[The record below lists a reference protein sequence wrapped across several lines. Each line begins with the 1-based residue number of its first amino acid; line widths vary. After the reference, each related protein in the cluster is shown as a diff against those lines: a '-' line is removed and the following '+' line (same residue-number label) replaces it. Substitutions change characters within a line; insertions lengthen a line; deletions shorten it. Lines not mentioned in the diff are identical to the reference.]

1 MNEKIMNSLIKHL
14 LPKSVITKYIAIML
28 VLFSGMLLVP
38 QTALAGCSGVS
49 SDTYFDF
56 GNTIVQRDLPIG
68 SVIAT
73 AKALNTVN
81 NNIYCTT
88 KTNTWVNLGGLFTS
102 QSSIG
107 GIYNTNIPGVGINFV
122 PNSGDWIPWQAV
134 TIVAGG
140 GISPTYMN
148 PALYQL
154 VKTGPIPS
162 GVYNISSGLFLT
174 LSIDTF
180 GVGYRANIS
189 SGTVTSVACSLN
201 NNAINVPL
209 EDVMAASLTA
219 VGSVAKP
226 KTFDM
231 GLTCDAGAKVN
242 VQMNGTQNTNSSVAG
257 VLQLTNAG
265 SPGVA
270 KGVGVQILYNGSPLA
285 LNNRLLL
292 KTSAGGQ
299 ETFTFTARYYQ
310 TQSVVTTGAA
320 NTTMTLDVTYQ

>member
-1 MNEKIMNSLIKHL
+1 MNEIIMNSLIKHL
-14 LPKSVITKYIAIML
+14 FPQSAITKNMAIML
-28 VLFSGMLLVP
+28 VVFSAALLTP
-38 QTALAGCSGVS
+38 HTTLAACTGTASNS
-49 SDTYFDF
+49 YFDF
-56 GNTIVQRDLPIG
+56 GSTIVQRDLPVG

-73 AKALNTVN
+73 AKALNTVS
-81 NNIYCTT
+81 NIISCTT
-88 KTNTWVNLGGLFTS
+88 VTPTMVNKGALFS
-102 QSSIG
+102 IQSPIAG
-107 GIYNTNIPGVGINFV
+107 AYNTNIPGVGINFV
-122 PNSGDWIPWQAV
+122 ASAPGWLPSAGPTIMSGGRMDGYLMA
-134 TIVAGG
+134 A
-140 GISPTYMN
+140 S
-148 PALYQL
+148 LYQL
-154 VKTGPIPS
+154 IKTGPIPS
-162 GVYNISSGLFLT
+162 GVYNLDSGLFLT
-174 LSIDTF
+174 HSVNTF
-180 GVGYRANIS
+180 GDAFRANIS

-209 EDVMAASLTA
+209 DDVMAASLTA

-320 NTTMTLDVTYQ
+320 NTTMTLEVTYQ